1 MILKKGLWWEPF
13 SLNQI
18 NHSLEGGL
26 FEDDEPNEPDSDY
39 TEEDDFDND
48 LDSIDDAPI
57 EELEAM
63 EGAED

>member
-1 MILKKGLWWEPF
+1 M
-13 SLNQI
+13 
-18 NHSLEGGL
+18 EGGL